1 VVFPWG
7 TLVNAGAIVIGGSI
21 GLCLGGLIPERVRRI
36 VFQLFGLF
44 LVPISLGMIQK
55 SPNLILAMTC
65 AVLGGGLGEAL
76 NLGQKLDS
84 LADRLK
90 QALGSKNPFFTDGLV
105 SSSIMVCVGAMAIV
119 GSFEEGLGQGRT
131 TIYTKTLIDF
141 FAVAV
146 LASRLGS
153 GVILSSIPLLLYQGL
168 MTMAAGAMQP
178 LLTEPIVA
186 CLTAT
191 GGIMVMGI
199 GVNMIGLK
207 PPVPI
212 SSVLPAIPLA
222 ILLPIFFG

>member
-1 VVFPWG
+1 
-7 TLVNAGAIVIGGSI
+7 LA
-21 GLCLGGLIPERVRRI
+21 LGGLIPERVRRI
-36 VFQLFGLF
+36 IFQIFGLF

-55 SPNLILAMTC
+55 SPNLILVMMC
-65 AVLGGGLGEAL
+65 AILGGGLGEAL
-76 NLGQKLDS
+76 NLGLKLEG
-84 LADRLK
+84 LADNLK
-90 QALGSKNPFFTDGLV
+90 KALGSKNPFFTDGLV

-153 GVILSSIPLLLYQGL
+153 GVIFSSVPLLLYQGL
-168 MTMAAGAMQP
+168 MTMAAAALQP
-178 LLTEPIVA
+178 ILSGPIEA
-186 CLTAT
+186 CLSAT

-207 PPVPI
+207 PPIAI
-212 SSVLPAIPLA
+212 SSILPALVFA
-222 ILLPIFFG
+222 LILPVFFA